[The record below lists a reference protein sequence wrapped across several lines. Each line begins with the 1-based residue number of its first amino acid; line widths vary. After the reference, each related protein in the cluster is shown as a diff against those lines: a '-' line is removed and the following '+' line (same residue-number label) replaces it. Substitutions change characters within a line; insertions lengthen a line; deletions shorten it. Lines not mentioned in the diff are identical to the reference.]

1 MFERRVSATRS
12 LRQVESGRHTKTHER
27 NLLGRN
33 NLSLVQFFSPLRLNI
48 RHTNSLFSAL
58 FVLDDRHRVSI
69 GFSRSLSRSTEV
81 CVTTKVTSKAN
92 GKRDTHAVRPYES
105 LSLSLSLSHVA
116 GEYIYARVQFTC
128 TIVPNVNCVET
139 RERVRVWCN
148 FDSRCAT
155 IDRTNVNL
163 CIRPVTTPRGL

>member
-105 LSLSLSLSHVA
+105 LSLSLSLSRSWRI
-116 GEYIYARVQFTC
+116 YIRESTIYMHNRAERKLRRNTGTCACLVQLRLSVC
-128 TIVPNVNCVET
+128 Y
-139 RERVRVWCN
+139 
-148 FDSRCAT
+148 
-155 IDRTNVNL
+155 DR
-163 CIRPVTTPRGL
+163 